1 MFLAQGPNSFW
12 FPLTFATFT
21 PPAIAVVYGIVLC
34 VRNSSRKPDTARLVG
49 IVIALLVFG
58 RFSSDVL
65 ITMGLQM
72 GWWDPAGSV
81 SFPILCYFVQAVLLA
96 AGLALLFRAAFLD
109 ETPLEFDPGP
119 PVYRN
124 DDGPAADG

>member
-1 MFLAQGPNSFW
+1 MFFAQGPNSFW
-12 FPLTFATFT
+12 IPLTLATLT
-21 PPAIAVVYGIVLC
+21 PPAIAVVYGTVLC
-34 VRNSSRKPDTARLVG
+34 IRNSTRQPNTARLVG
-49 IVIALLVFG
+49 MVILLLVFG

-65 ITMGLQM
+65 ITMGLRM

-81 SFPILCYFVQAVLLA
+81 SFPIICYFVQAVLLA
-96 AGLALLFRAAFLD
+96 VGLAVLFWTAFLH
-109 ETPLEFDPGP
+109 EPPLEFDPGP